1 MLNTFDPAA
10 WIRDFEA
17 AGGSL
22 LTDKGRVGLY
32 IPMDCHAQL
41 APMQAQ
47 VWDEPGCRLPQYDW
61 RAVRL
66 RPRAHQDRPVPSCRS
81 GRAPARPE

>member
-47 VWDEPGCRLPQYDW
+47 VWDDVNR
-61 RAVRL
+61 RAAVR
-66 RPRAHQDRPVPSCRS
+66 RAIRDRERQRRRY
-81 GRAPARPE
+81 G